1 MRLGS
6 QPHTHTHQREA
17 AFARS
22 PRFVARPARPHARA
36 DPPRNALSSPL
47 LRNEKSFEDSGAHAL
62 SSPSSHWCVDAM
74 DEGIR
79 LVVYDV
85 CAKIGKK
92 QTLFNVTGV
101 VEPGEFYGVM
111 GPSGA
116 GKTMLLD
123 IVCFR
128 KSVGKVKGAVLYNSE
143 PPTKD
148 FVQHNVAYVEQ
159 QITVQPAFTVEEAII
174 FSAMLKRPRHLFS
187 REQIEDTVNHVIE
200 QLGLEKIRKSRV
212 GNSRLV
218 RGISG
223 GEARRVSIGIS
234 LVQLTRP
241 GLLCLDEPTTG
252 LDSAIGYDILKL
264 IKGCSEEGWTIFTT
278 IHNPSAMMMDHID
291 GLVSPLLPT
300 PLTLPPSPPP
310 SLSLSPFLW
319 CLELTPCA
327 CHLLSLQVLIVSAK
341 VIWFGPYNLDAL
353 KDDFERH
360 GFECKRSQHIVEFL
374 LQEVGGG
381 SRGSNE
387 ETLLRA
393 CKAYEDSRE
402 CSENRQRAV
411 TYARENGVDK
421 YCTEWRP
428 PKKLFKPKGV
438 PPAAPAGK
446 GKVAMGL
453 GSLRQMEQD
462 LEQRLVGEKT
472 YANPIW
478 REIQILLKYRTW
490 TLLKDPSFVL
500 SRLLIFVLQSL
511 VFATFWAN
519 REKNMGGLI
528 DTIAV
533 LFAVPITLSLPFG
546 LFIPEL
552 FHQRGTFIRES
563 HEGCYRSFSYC
574 ASEFLTETM
583 LVGIGSVLYSCI
595 LYFAIGTFP
604 LSAQHFFYFLLMCWA
619 ISLNSVLFAKVAT
632 NASKSMEMA
641 LLIAPC
647 YWLWNCLVMGF
658 ITQYKNMPVYYAWTY
673 WLAYLQYG
681 FNGLM
686 LNQFQYEKW
695 SMCAEIGTSSGFSL
709 QSIIDI
715 LISGDIAEESGKLL
729 DRVQGTIQN
738 ATAFT
743 FPFLLSDATC
753 SAENQ
758 TDVTLPDFISD
769 YAPPQS
775 MLKAFLPLLPTFLGQ
790 GQDNGEPSPKCNDL
804 CLPVPGKRLLDMY
817 GMDEAVN
824 KWTRLGIVILFIA
837 GHFLLMVL
845 SSSIAKRFEKR

>member
-1 MRLGS
+1 
-6 QPHTHTHQREA
+6 
-17 AFARS
+17 
-22 PRFVARPARPHARA
+22 
-36 DPPRNALSSPL
+36 
-47 LRNEKSFEDSGAHAL
+47 
-62 SSPSSHWCVDAM
+62 
-74 DEGIR
+74 
-79 LVVYDV
+79 
-85 CAKIGKK
+85 
-92 QTLFNVTGV
+92 
-101 VEPGEFYGVM
+101 M
-111 GPSGA
+111 G
-116 GKTMLLD
+116 
-123 IVCFR
+123 
-128 KSVGKVKGAVLYNSE
+128 
-143 PPTKD
+143 
-148 FVQHNVAYVEQ
+148 
-159 QITVQPAFTVEEAII
+159 
-174 FSAMLKRPRHLFS
+174 
-187 REQIEDTVNHVIE
+187 
-200 QLGLEKIRKSRV
+200 
-212 GNSRLV
+212 
-218 RGISG
+218 
-223 GEARRVSIGIS
+223 
-234 LVQLTRP
+234 
-241 GLLCLDEPTTG
+241 
-252 LDSAIGYDILKL
+252 
-264 IKGCSEEGWTIFTT
+264 
-278 IHNPSAMMMDHID
+278 
-291 GLVSPLLPT
+291 
-300 PLTLPPSPPP
+300 
-310 SLSLSPFLW
+310 
-319 CLELTPCA
+319 
-327 CHLLSLQVLIVSAK
+327 
-341 VIWFGPYNLDAL
+341 
-353 KDDFERH
+353 
-360 GFECKRSQHIVEFL
+360 FL

-393 CKAYEDSRE
+393 CKAYEDSKE

-411 TYARENGVDK
+411 RYARENGVDK

-438 PPAAPAGK
+438 PAAAPAGQ
-446 GKVAMGL
+446 GKVAKGL
-453 GSLRQMEQD
+453 GSLGQMEQD

-511 VFATFWAN
+511 VFTTFWAN

-574 ASEFLTETM
+574 ASEFITETM

-595 LYFAIGTFP
+595 LYFALGTFP
-604 LSAQHFFYFLLMCWA
+604 MSAQHFFYFLLMCWA

-686 LNQFQYEKW
+686 LNQFQYEEW
-695 SMCAEIGTSSGFSL
+695 SMCAEIGSTSGISL

-715 LISGDIAEESGKLL
+715 LLSGDIAVEAGNLL

-738 ATAFT
+738 ATDFT

-758 TDVTLPDFISD
+758 TDVTLPDFIQD
-769 YAPPQS
+769 YMPPQS
-775 MLKAFLPLLPTFLGQ
+775 MLKAFLPLLPSFLGQ
-790 GQDNGEPSPKCNDL
+790 GQDNGEPNPRCDDL

-817 GMDEAVN
+817 GMDEAMN

>member
-291 GLVSPLLPT
+291 GLVSPLLRT

-310 SLSLSPFLW
+310 SLSLSLVPLADSL
-319 CLELTPCA
+319 CLSSLVPSGSDCV
-327 CHLLSLQVLIVSAK
+327 CQGDLVRSLQPGRS
-341 VIWFGPYNLDAL
+341 
-353 KDDFERH
+353 ER
-360 GFECKRSQHIVEFL
+360 
-374 LQEVGGG
+374 
-381 SRGSNE
+381 
-387 ETLLRA
+387 
-393 CKAYEDSRE
+393 
-402 CSENRQRAV
+402 
-411 TYARENGVDK
+411 
-421 YCTEWRP
+421 
-428 PKKLFKPKGV
+428 
-438 PPAAPAGK
+438 
-446 GKVAMGL
+446 
-453 GSLRQMEQD
+453 
-462 LEQRLVGEKT
+462 RL
-472 YANPIW
+472 
-478 REIQILLKYRTW
+478 
-490 TLLKDPSFVL
+490 
-500 SRLLIFVLQSL
+500 
-511 VFATFWAN
+511 
-519 REKNMGGLI
+519 
-528 DTIAV
+528 
-533 LFAVPITLSLPFG
+533 
-546 LFIPEL
+546 
-552 FHQRGTFIRES
+552 
-563 HEGCYRSFSYC
+563 
-574 ASEFLTETM
+574 
-583 LVGIGSVLYSCI
+583 
-595 LYFAIGTFP
+595 
-604 LSAQHFFYFLLMCWA
+604 
-619 ISLNSVLFAKVAT
+619 
-632 NASKSMEMA
+632 
-641 LLIAPC
+641 
-647 YWLWNCLVMGF
+647 
-658 ITQYKNMPVYYAWTY
+658 
-673 WLAYLQYG
+673 
-681 FNGLM
+681 
-686 LNQFQYEKW
+686 
-695 SMCAEIGTSSGFSL
+695 
-709 QSIIDI
+709 
-715 LISGDIAEESGKLL
+715 
-729 DRVQGTIQN
+729 
-738 ATAFT
+738 
-743 FPFLLSDATC
+743 
-753 SAENQ
+753 
-758 TDVTLPDFISD
+758 
-769 YAPPQS
+769 
-775 MLKAFLPLLPTFLGQ
+775 
-790 GQDNGEPSPKCNDL
+790 
-804 CLPVPGKRLLDMY
+804 
-817 GMDEAVN
+817 
-824 KWTRLGIVILFIA
+824 
-837 GHFLLMVL
+837 
-845 SSSIAKRFEKR
+845 